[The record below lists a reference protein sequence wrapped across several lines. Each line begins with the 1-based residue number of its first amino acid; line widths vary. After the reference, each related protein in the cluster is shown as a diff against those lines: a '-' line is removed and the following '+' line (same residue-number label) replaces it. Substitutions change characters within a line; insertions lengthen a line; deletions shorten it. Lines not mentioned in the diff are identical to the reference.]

1 MLQKVKKSLRIIN
14 DQFDD
19 EMQDLIDSALLDL
32 KLSGVTRQLPEDK
45 LILRAVTLYC
55 KAQFGLENKDSE
67 KYQAS
72 YEYLKSH
79 LALSGEYN
87 GNV

>member
-1 MLQKVKKSLRIIN
+1 MLQKIKKSLRIIN

-19 EMQDLIDSALLDL
+19 ELQDLIDAALLDL
-32 KLSGVTRQLPEDK
+32 KLSGVVNNLPDDK

-55 KAQFGLENKDSE
+55 KAQFGLENQESE

-79 LALSGEYN
+79 LSLSGEYN
-87 GNV
+87 GDV